1 MPVVAGQREPFLS
14 ALDSRAAVK
23 GSRDALGAGRIW
35 IPMGRMVIGNV
46 TTVARSVRDFTT
58 TALGYLLAD
67 QVIARDPVASRLTVF
82 LKTEQLIAHIR
93 IKANPDIGL
102 RGSERV
108 QANLLNGS
116 RITFSPQPRHQILAN
131 QRIYGLWGY
140 YTGAARASGL
150 LTGDPPVPTDAA
162 IQVLELIMPGIASG
176 STARDSLRGQLLEIM
191 RRETISLDLDGDFS
205 PYAKIL
211 GKAFQPRV
219 RASEV
224 RIYRHHLLHGG
235 DHDTTDGRQRQ
246 LAELL
251 SDTLPIRDFAF
262 HSTMVGQLAQ
272 RAARFGPSHAGLAD
286 ALRCIERASA
296 CLAITQALFRN
307 LLCQDGVSINHHA
320 AAVKR
325 HLGTAL
331 DSVQPAAFIE
341 LLDHPAI
348 GLRPNEVIRWTAML
362 QAMAR
367 SDVHGLIHAMVDAN
381 GQVMAERGG
390 APWLSIERGIL
401 RVAMRDDHAPLPS
414 VPELMTSWPFPF
426 FLNSLRDIAQ
436 QLEHPARG

>member
-1 MPVVAGQREPFLS
+1 
-14 ALDSRAAVK
+14 
-23 GSRDALGAGRIW
+23 
-35 IPMGRMVIGNV
+35 MGRMVIGNV
-46 TTVARSVRDFTT
+46 TTVTRSVRDFTT

-67 QVIARDPVASRLTVF
+67 QVIAREPVASRLTVF

-102 RGSERV
+102 RGRERV
-108 QANLLNGS
+108 QANLQTGS
-116 RITFSPQPRHQILAN
+116 RVTFSPQPRHQILAN

-150 LTGDPPVPTDAA
+150 LTDDPPVPTDAA
-162 IQVLELIMPGIASG
+162 IEALELIMPGITSG
-176 STARDSLRGQLLEIM
+176 TTARDSLRGQLLEVM
-191 RRETISLDLDGDFS
+191 RREIVTLDLDGNFS
-205 PYAKIL
+205 PYATLL
-211 GKAFQPRV
+211 GKAFQPRI

-251 SDTLPIRDFAF
+251 CDTLPLKDFAF
-262 HSTMVGQLAQ
+262 HPAMVGHLAQ
-272 RAARFGPSHAGLAD
+272 RAARCGSSHAGLAN

-296 CLAITQALFRN
+296 CLAVTQALFQN
-307 LLCQDGVSINHHA
+307 LLCQDGVSVNHHA
-320 AAVKR
+320 AAVRR

-331 DSVQPAAFIE
+331 GSVQPAAFIE
-341 LLDHPAI
+341 LLEHPAI
-348 GLRPNEVIRWTAML
+348 GLRPNEVIRWTVML
-362 QAMAR
+362 QAMER

-401 RVAMRDDHAPLPS
+401 RVAMRDDHAPLPT

-436 QLEHPARG
+436 QLEHPSRG